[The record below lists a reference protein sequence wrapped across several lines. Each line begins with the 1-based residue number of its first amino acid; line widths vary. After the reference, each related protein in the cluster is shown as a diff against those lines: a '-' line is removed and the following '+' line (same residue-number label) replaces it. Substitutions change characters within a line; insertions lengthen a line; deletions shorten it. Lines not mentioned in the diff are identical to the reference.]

1 MLFCIR
7 YAPGGGE
14 TKRRI
19 KKLCSA
25 HGFASS
31 DTPLPPPRRRE
42 NREETTTTTSR
53 VEAKRLGDP
62 TIRTARERERTPRPS
77 GMRTEE

>member
-31 DTPLPPPRRRE
+31 DTPLPPPAEKGEPRRDDDDDE
-42 NREETTTTTSR
+42 
-53 VEAKRLGDP
+53 
-62 TIRTARERERTPRPS
+62 
-77 GMRTEE
+77 